1 MTVIFDINTMCIS
14 IWNFI
19 IKSSLSLSEIL
30 EIVSAAGA
38 VYWSSTTYSSLAYFS
53 ASDINREMQLYII
66 QM

>member
-1 MTVIFDINTMCIS
+1 MTVIFDISTTCIS

-30 EIVSAAGA
+30 EIVSDAGA
-38 VYWSSTTYSSLAYFS
+38 VYWSSTTYSSLVYFS